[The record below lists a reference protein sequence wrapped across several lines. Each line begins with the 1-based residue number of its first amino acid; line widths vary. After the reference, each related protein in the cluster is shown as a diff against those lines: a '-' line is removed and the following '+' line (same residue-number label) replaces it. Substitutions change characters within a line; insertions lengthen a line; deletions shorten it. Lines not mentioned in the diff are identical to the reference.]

1 MLGAMHIALLIAIE
15 QYAEPRFAARRFAAA
30 DVRGM
35 SAALAELGYAELD
48 QVVLVDGQATKTIIE
63 SKIRRTLRSLAA
75 EDTLLVYVAAHGFAE
90 RGKSYLVCHD
100 TQAADLTAT
109 SIPWSSILTQLRDA
123 ECERVLLLV
132 DACSSGLGDVRQE
145 CDDLGPDEFAA
156 LVDDDAKRACFLS
169 CAAGETSWPALK
181 LQHGAWASQVIAAF
195 AGNAPSALVNKELL
209 TAKSLQKFLETA
221 LPRVLQKTSSEKRT
235 QTPVCFAPS
244 HEFLLADVG
253 AVLAAR
259 TASGKP
265 QAENVLRVTLLRE
278 QAESIRSLAGFKKT
292 DKVPTVAN
300 SYAKSLVANLG
311 AAPIEADV
319 NEVREALRK
328 HFSFKRKDL
337 DSASPGD
344 GTGSILT
351 PYFVYSVTVT
361 LNPANP
367 AEIIWRRQITDIKEP
382 EQVLSPAFENV
393 FPKTFSTVEFTPP
406 QPIDLPAFIDQLE
419 DAGDDRVKLNYDP
432 ATTWCRLSMPGLI
445 GQVEVTPERFSLLQ
459 LNPTSPKVLLE
470 AFFKIQAMLVQ
481 EVGVKGIGFGG

>member
-1 MLGAMHIALLIAIE
+1 MNIALLIAVE
-15 QYAEPRFAARRFAAA
+15 QYAEPRFAARQFAAA
-30 DVRGM
+30 DVRAM

-63 SKIRRTLRSLAA
+63 SKVRRTLRSLAA
-75 EDTLLVYVAAHGFAE
+75 DDTLFVYVAAHGYSE

-109 SIPWSSILTQLRDA
+109 SIPWSSLLSQLRDA
-123 ECERVLLLV
+123 ECERVLLFV
-132 DACSSGLGDVRQE
+132 DACSSGLGDLRQE
-145 CDDLGPDEFAA
+145 FEDFGHDEFAA
-156 LVDDDAKRACFLS
+156 LVADDGNRVCFLS

-195 AGNAPSALVNKELL
+195 QGQAPSALVNKELL
-209 TAKSLQKFLETA
+209 TASSLEKFLAAA
-221 LPRVLQKTSSEKRT
+221 LPRVLQKSSSAKRT
-235 QTPVCFAPS
+235 QTPVSFKPS
-244 HEFLLADVG
+244 GEFLLADVG
-253 AVLAAR
+253 EVLAAR
-259 TASGKP
+259 TAAGKP
-265 QAENVLRVTLLRE
+265 QAENVLHVSLLRE
-278 QAESIRSLAGFKKT
+278 QIESIRSLAGFKKT
-292 DKVPTVAN
+292 DKVPTLAN
-300 SYAKSLVANLG
+300 SYAKSLVADLG
-311 AAPIEADV
+311 AGQIEADV

-328 HFSFKRKDL
+328 HFAFKRKDL
-337 DSASPGD
+337 DSAAPGD

-419 DAGDDRVKLNYDP
+419 EADDDRVKLNYDP
-432 ATTWCRLSMPGLI
+432 ATTWCRLSMPGLL
-445 GQVEVTPERFSLLQ
+445 GQVEVTPERFALLQ
-459 LNPTSPKVLLE
+459 LNPTSPKALLE
-470 AFFKIQAMLVQ
+470 VFFKIQAMLVQ
-481 EVGVKGIGFGG
+481 EMDVKGIGFGE